1 MSLLTFAL
9 LISVLLTLG
18 AVALTSRDDDGLFGA

>member
-9 LISVLLTLG
+9 LTLTLLTLG
-18 AVALTSRDDDGLFGA
+18 AVLLTARDDDGLFGA